1 MSEFKCALCLTQI
14 TEDNNTNEHII
25 PNSIGGKKKIR
36 NFICNECNNKTG
48 EIWDSELA
56 KKFAPFCTMFGIKKD
71 RGEVPPLR
79 VKTISGIEYKQFAD
93 GTFQPLNPSL
103 KVIQKEENGFDISI
117 QARTAD
123 EAHQMLKGIQK
134 KYKFKEETIQS
145 LREQIAFKDFYL
157 EEDIVHNF
165 TFDAE
170 KSGRS
175 AIKSALALA
184 TSGGINPFDC
194 DLAIDFLVNDGE
206 PNFGYY
212 DCNDDLV
219 KNRELGCPFHT
230 VYIHANKETGQILA
244 YIEYFG
250 YQRIVA
256 CMSNNYLG
264 ETKQILYAINPMI
277 SEEIDLIIELNFT
290 PDQIKRI
297 YDYEMYKSESV
308 RVSFGHIMDR
318 AINYSREREFER
330 AFKKAF
336 GYANQFHDNS
346 LSREENCELKAEKIV
361 ESLQPYLQ
369 NLIKKHF
376 KVLFVLNF
384 I

>member
-1 MSEFKCALCLTQI
+1 MSEFKCVLCSTQI
-14 TEDNNTNEHII
+14 TEENNTKEHII

-36 NFICNECNNKTG
+36 NFICNDCNNKTG
-48 EIWDSELA
+48 ENWDSELA
-56 KKFAPFCTMFGIKKD
+56 KIFAPFCTMFGIIKD

-79 VKTISGIEYKQFAD
+79 VKTISGVEYKQFSD
-93 GTFQPLNPSL
+93 GTFQALNPSL
-103 KVIQKEENGFDISI
+103 SIIKKEENSFDIAI
-117 QARTAD
+117 QARTVN
-123 EAHQMLKGIQK
+123 EANKMLKGIEK
-134 KYKFKEETIQS
+134 KYKFKKETIQS
-145 LREQIAFKDFYL
+145 LQEQIVFKDSYL
-157 EEDIVHNF
+157 NEPIIHNF
-165 TFDAE
+165 TFDSE

-194 DLAIDFLVNDGE
+194 DLAINFLVNDGE

-230 VYIHANKETGQILA
+230 VYIHAIKEKGQILA

-264 ETKQILYAINPMI
+264 ETKQIIYTINPMTGK
-277 SEEIDLIIELNFT
+277 EIDLIIDLNFT
-290 PDQIKRI
+290 PDQIEKI
-297 YDYEMYKSESV
+297 NNYEMYKQESV
-308 RVSFGHIMDR
+308 RLSFGHIMDR
-318 AINYSREREFER
+318 AISYSREREFER

-336 GYANQFHDNS
+336 EYTNQFHDTS
-346 LSREENCELKAEKIV
+346 LSHEENCEIKAQKIA
-361 ESLQPYLQ
+361 ESLQPYIQ
-369 NLIKKHF
+369 NLIKKAP
-376 KVLFVLNF
+376 
-384 I
+384 

>member
-1 MSEFKCALCLTQI
+1 MSEFKCALCSTQI
-14 TEDNNTNEHII
+14 TEENNTNEHII

-48 EIWDSELA
+48 ESWDSELA
-56 KKFAPFCTMFGIKKD
+56 KIFAPFCTMFGIKKD

-79 VKTISGIEYKQFAD
+79 VKTISGIEYKQFPD
-93 GTFQPLNPSL
+93 GTFQALNPNLS
-103 KVIQKEENGFDISI
+103 VIKKEENRFEIAI
-117 QARTAD
+117 QARTVN
-123 EAHQMLKGIQK
+123 EANKMLKGIQK

-145 LREQIAFKDFYL
+145 LQEQIAFKDTYL
-157 EEDIVHNF
+157 NEPIEHNF

-170 KSGRS
+170 RSGRS

-230 VYIHANKETGQILA
+230 VYIHAIKETGQILA
-244 YIEYFG
+244 YIEFFG

-264 ETKQILYAINPMI
+264 ETKQIIYAINPMTGN
-277 SEEIDLIIELNFT
+277 EIDLIIELNFT
-290 PDQIKRI
+290 PDQIKKI
-297 YDYEMYKSESV
+297 YDYEMYKPESV

-318 AINYSREREFER
+318 AISYSGEREFER

-336 GYANQFHDNS
+336 EYANQFHDNS
-346 LSREENCELKAEKIV
+346 LSHEENCELKAEKIV

-369 NLIKKHF
+369 NLIKKAP
-376 KVLFVLNF
+376 
-384 I
+384 

>member
-14 TEDNNTNEHII
+14 TEENNTNEHII

-48 EIWDSELA
+48 DSWDSELA
-56 KKFAPFCTMFGIKKD
+56 KIFAPFCTMFGIKKD

-79 VKTISGIEYKQFAD
+79 VKTISGIEYKQFSD

-103 KVIQKEENGFDISI
+103 KVIQKEEKCFDIAI
-117 QARTAD
+117 EARTVD
-123 EAHQMLKGIQK
+123 EANNMLKGIQK

-145 LREQIAFKDFYL
+145 LQEQIAVKDFYL
-157 EEDIVHNF
+157 NEPIEHNF
-165 TFDAE
+165 TFDAA

-194 DLAIDFLVNDGE
+194 ELAIDFLANDGE

-230 VYIHANKETGQILA
+230 VFIHAIKETGQVLA

-264 ETKQILYAINPMI
+264 ETKQIIYAINPMTGN
-277 SEEIDLIIELNFT
+277 EIDLIIELNFT
-290 PDQIKRI
+290 PDQIKNI
-297 YDYEMYKSESV
+297 YDREMYKPESV

-318 AINYSREREFER
+318 AISYSRERESQR
-330 AFKKAF
+330 VFKKAF
-336 GYANQFHDNS
+336 EYANQFHDTS
-346 LSREENCELKAEKIV
+346 LSHEDNCQLKAEKVV
-361 ESLQPYLQ
+361 ESLQPYIK
-369 NLIKKHF
+369 NLVKKAP
-376 KVLFVLNF
+376 
-384 I
+384 